1 MSAKLVNYARI
12 ASNEED
18 IRRIAA
24 TGYKE
29 AIKFFPEE
37 KRPTS
42 PERIYKKSFNKAN
55 KKTTA
60 PNPDKLYSLT
70 NRERNRY
77 ALGFYS
83 RLIVT
88 AGVQG
93 QDIEASSDA
102 EDRDIAINIIS
113 DNPLDPSP
121 SDRCVQPYNFGYY
134 NLTNTD
140 INRQKGAQKEAL
152 LAATNLRRRLNPEF
166 RKDKV
171 TNMLAN
177 KIVSKKI
184 PISIANLIYLIPKFR
199 YLAA

>member
-1 MSAKLVNYARI
+1 
-12 ASNEED
+12 
-18 IRRIAA
+18 
-24 TGYKE
+24 GYKE

-42 PERIYKKSFNKAN
+42 PERIYKKSFYKAN

-60 PNPDKLYSLT
+60 PNLDKLYSLI

-93 QDIEASSDA
+93 QDVKAASDI

-113 DNPLDPSP
+113 D
-121 SDRCVQPYNFGYY
+121 
-134 NLTNTD
+134 
-140 INRQKGAQKEAL
+140 AL
-152 LAATNLRRRLNPEF
+152 LAATNLRCRLNPEF

-171 TNMLAN
+171 MPAAISLFDTLKIIQDLPRMQVRVSSLKSPIILALLDTSTETNILTAN
-177 KIVSKKI
+177 IARDLNLEYR
-184 PISIANLIYLIPKFR
+184 PI
-199 YLAA
+199 